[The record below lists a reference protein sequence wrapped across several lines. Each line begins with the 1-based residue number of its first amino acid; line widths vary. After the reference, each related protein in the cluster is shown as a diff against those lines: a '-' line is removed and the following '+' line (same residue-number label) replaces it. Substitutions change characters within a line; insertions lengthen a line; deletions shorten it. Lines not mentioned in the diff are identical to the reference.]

1 MTRQFSEV
9 LCIDSS
15 SKVTLHFAVSLS
27 GEDER
32 ELDSNFGKAPVSF
45 VMGDGSLL
53 IGFEQKLLGLSVG
66 DKQTFQLTAAE
77 GFGEHQ
83 QANIQRMKRSQ
94 FDESLKLE
102 TGLMISFA
110 QQDGKELPGTVA
122 SFDEEEVYIDFN
134 HPLAGRALSFAVE
147 ILAVEPVLPNNGAV

>member
-1 MTRQFSEV
+1 
-9 LCIDSS
+9 
-15 SKVTLHFAVSLS
+15 
-27 GEDER
+27 
-32 ELDSNFGKAPVSF
+32 
-45 VMGDGSLL
+45 
-53 IGFEQKLLGLSVG
+53 
-66 DKQTFQLTAAE
+66 FQLTAAE

-122 SFDEEEVYIDFN
+122 SFDDEEVYIDFN